1 MITLS
6 GKMGKTYKMMQK
18 VGDRDKPTISFKDHA
33 FCINANPM
41 SDRQQLVVEIE
52 DEQQSNK
59 PTKGNNRKVVVL

>member
-1 MITLS
+1 
-6 GKMGKTYKMMQK
+6 MMQK

-41 SDRQQLVVEIE
+41 SDRQQLVVEVE
-52 DEQQSNK
+52 DEQQRDK